1 MVITAQVKHHI
12 LGSQDSSNLAAHQMV
27 RCELMVWASF
37 SNRAAGHGLGR
48 SISRLTIKKAA
59 LMAANAELTHA
70 HAQNIDQAPALIK
83 STQFYV
89 PQPGLGPG
97 HYIVE

>member
-1 MVITAQVKHHI
+1 MA
-12 LGSQDSSNLAAHQMV
+12 
-27 RCELMVWASF
+27 WAGQS
-37 SNRAAGHGLGR
+37 AG
-48 SISRLTIKKAA
+48 LTIKKAA

>member
-1 MVITAQVKHHI
+1 M
-12 LGSQDSSNLAAHQMV
+12 
-27 RCELMVWASF
+27 
-37 SNRAAGHGLGR
+37 AGQSAG
-48 SISRLTIKKAA
+48 LTIKKAA

-97 HYIVE
+97 HYIV